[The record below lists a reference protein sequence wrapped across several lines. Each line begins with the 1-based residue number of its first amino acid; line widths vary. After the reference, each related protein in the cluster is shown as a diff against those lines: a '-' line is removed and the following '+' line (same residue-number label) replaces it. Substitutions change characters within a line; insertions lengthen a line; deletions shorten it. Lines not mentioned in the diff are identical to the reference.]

1 MVRVLGVEDGDGE
14 DAAGLVAVLVLGL
27 VEDVVLADAQDVARK
42 LGGHHVLD
50 LDVVGEDRLLPG
62 DLKKVLNVELTRRLW
77 DYVNS
82 YPGSLSNL
90 T

>member
-62 DLKKVLNVELTRRLW
+62 DLKKSAQRGTYSMAMGLRQFVPWV
-77 DYVNS
+77 S
-82 YPGSLSNL
+82 
-90 T
+90 